1 MRSNGELVDYLKRAG
16 VLYDED
22 VERAMR
28 AVDRAAFVEQ
38 QYRSAAYA
46 DTPLPTS
53 GGQTISAPHMVA
65 VMTQHLAAALGA
77 RVLEIGAGS
86 GYQAAVL
93 SELVGDDGAV
103 VTMERVPEL
112 AALSKKRLA
121 GYENVT
127 VVTGNGALGYPKKSP
142 YDRILVSCAA
152 REPPASLLAQLS
164 ASGRM
169 VVPVG
174 AAGSQKLMLIE
185 KVAGRVTAQ
194 DLGCDCVF
202 VPLV

>member
-1 MRSNGELVDYLKRAG
+1 MESNDALVDYLKRIG
-16 VLYDED
+16 VLLDED

-28 AVDRAAFVEQ
+28 AVDRAAFVEP

-53 GGQTISAPHMVA
+53 SGQTISAPHMVA
-65 VMTQHLAAALGA
+65 VMTQHLTAGLGM
-77 RVLEIGAGS
+77 RVLEVGAGS

-93 SELVGDDGAV
+93 SELVGDEGAV

-127 VVTGNGALGYPKKSP
+127 VVAGNGALGYPKKAP
-142 YDRILVSCAA
+142 YDRVLVSCAA
-152 REPPASLLAQLS
+152 REPPQALLAQLGG
-164 ASGRM
+164 SGRM
-169 VVPVG
+169 VVPIG
-174 AAGSQKLMLIE
+174 PRGSQKLMLIE